1 MKVGAT
7 QDGLQGIK
15 RHHDGRRMPRLVYG
29 LVYKGLSALAG
40 TSPILRLSCKS

>member
-15 RHHDGRRMPRLVYG
+15 RHHDGRRMPLLVYG
-29 LVYKGLSALAG
+29 LVYKGLGAPAG
-40 TSPILRLSCKS
+40 NPHPLRLSCK